1 MHMPSLNRRRFLGLS
16 GAAAATA
23 LFARSITK
31 ACPAL
36 EIPPSDDAMK
46 LAKSINSFA
55 CDMHTRLTKEDK
67 GTQFFSPFSI
77 ETALAMTSA
86 GARGKTLDE
95 MLKTLH
101 LPADPHSAF
110 SDLLTRLNGPALVR
124 ARSFQLSTA
133 NAIWAH
139 KNYPWHKE
147 FMDLTHKFYGA
158 GLVETD
164 FGKPEAARKEIN
176 TWVEKETHEK
186 IKELIPQGVITG
198 LTRMVLANAIYFKG
212 NWQYKFDPK
221 LTQNAPFTHVDGTKA
236 DVPLMAQQG
245 EYGYGEMTMF
255 VRREGEKVQ
264 ILDLPYTGGELSMR
278 LYLPEDPGGAE
289 RLAKWLNGK
298 ELDNVELESQK
309 VAVYL
314 PRFKAESKYSL
325 KPVLMDL
332 GMRSPFEHADF
343 TGMSPR
349 GQELFISHVLHKAFV
364 DVNEEGTEA
373 AAATAVVIKREAASS
388 RQILFRADRP
398 FVFTIRDNK
407 TGMVLFMGRYGG
419 PAANQV
425 NSEQ

>member
-1 MHMPSLNRRRFLGLS
+1 MHTSILNRRRFLGLS

-46 LAKSINSFA
+46 LAGSINSFA
-55 CDMHTRLTKEDK
+55 CDLHTRLTKEDK
-67 GTQFFSPFSI
+67 GTLFFSPFSI

-101 LPADPHSAF
+101 IPADSHETF
-110 SDLLTRLNGPALVR
+110 GQLLNRLNGPALVR
-124 ARSFQLSTA
+124 SRSYQLSTA

-164 FGKPEAARKEIN
+164 FTKPEAARKEIN

-186 IKELIPQGVITG
+186 IKELIPQGVIDG
-198 LTRMVLANAIYFKG
+198 LTRMVLTNAIYFKG
-212 NWQYKFDPK
+212 NWQFKFDPK
-221 LTQNAPFTHVDGTKA
+221 LTQNAPFTHSDGTKA

-245 EYGYGEMTMF
+245 EYGYGEMTMY
-255 VRREGEKVQ
+255 VRRTGEKVQ
-264 ILDLPYTGGELSMR
+264 VLDLPYTGDELSMR
-278 LYLPEDPGGAE
+278 VYLPEEPSGAG
-289 RLAKWLNGK
+289 RLAQWLNGK
-298 ELDNVELESQK
+298 ELDNVELSAEK

-314 PRFKAESKYSL
+314 PKFKAETKYSL

-332 GMRSPFEHADF
+332 GMKSAFENADF
-343 TGMSPR
+343 TGMSPK
-349 GQELFISHVLHKAFV
+349 GYELRITHVLHKAFV
-364 DVNEEGTEA
+364 EVSEVGTEA
-373 AAATAVVIKREAASS
+373 AAATAVVVKREAAS
-388 RQILFRADRP
+388 RPKIVVFRADRP

-407 TGMVLFMGRYGG
+407 TGTVLFMGRYSG
-419 PAANQV
+419 PTA
-425 NSEQ
+425 